1 MLCTA
6 SVEEVIDGHYQNQLN
21 ELKKDEEKLKK
32 KITKFRTDE
41 INHKNIAYKEGATK
55 EGLYS
60 VFDKIIKTGSKLA
73 INISK
78 EI

>member
-41 INHKNIAYKEGATK
+41 INHKNIAYEEGATK

>member
-1 MLCTA
+1 M
-6 SVEEVIDGHYQNQLN
+6 
-21 ELKKDEEKLKK
+21 KKNLKK

-41 INHKNIAYKEGATK
+41 INHKNIAYEEGATK

-60 VFDKIIKTGSKLA
+60 VFDKIIKTGSKFA